1 MIVDKNIKEVRAVEN
16 SIAKIMGEDKVLW
29 EIPKPFKLYKLQD
42 TTVFDKIS
50 PPSGS
55 ETFSYTYK
63 LRQIADDE
71 MMWFAF
77 PSSMTYESDFQL
89 CYKSYDGDITKIRK
103 VDYGESIFEYNGII
117 FYRSWWEWDNRL
129 KPIDFYLSI
138 DSSTLLNN
146 HSVIILKKTTMEQEQ
161 EILKQFSF

>member
-1 MIVDKNIKEVRAVEN
+1 MIINENIKEVRTVGS
-16 SIAKIMGEDKVLW
+16 SIAKIMGQDKLLW

-89 CYKSYDGDITKIRK
+89 CYIAYGGSIDKVRK

-117 FYRSWWEWDNRL
+117 FYRSWWEWDSE
-129 KPIDFYLSI
+129 KPNDFYL
-138 DSSTLLNN
+138 TLKRNPTTVTHN
-146 HSVIILKKTTMEQEQ
+146 AIILKKSTIEQEQ

>member
-1 MIVDKNIKEVRAVEN
+1 MIINSSVKEVKNGAN
-16 SIAKIMGEDKVLW
+16 SIVKIMGGDKVLW

-42 TTVFDKIS
+42 TTVFDKVN

-63 LRQIADDE
+63 LRKIANDE

-77 PSSMTYESDFQL
+77 SSSMTYESDFQL
-89 CYKSYDGDITKIRK
+89 CYIAYGGSIDKVRK

-117 FYRSWWEWDNRL
+117 FYRSWWEWGSE
-129 KPIDFYLSI
+129 KPNDFYL
-138 DSSTLLNN
+138 TLKRNPTTVTHN
-146 HSVIILKKTTMEQEQ
+146 AIILKKSTIEQEQ